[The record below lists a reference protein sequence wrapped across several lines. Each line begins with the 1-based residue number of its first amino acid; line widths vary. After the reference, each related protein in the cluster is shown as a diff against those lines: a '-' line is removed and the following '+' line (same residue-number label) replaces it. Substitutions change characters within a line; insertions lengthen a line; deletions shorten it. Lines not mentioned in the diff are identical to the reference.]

1 MNQVPDVDAWL
12 GDTQPLANW
21 RGQEERAH
29 DTARIIA
36 DKPSVITVIRAG
48 IAQAAQT
55 VRVDLSRNSA
65 NRYEVRNEAGSV
77 GSMTTQIIGY
87 KGHPTITDTDLKRGD
102 QFYLGTALYRVT
114 MVYPDLDDRL
124 LAFAEV
130 VR

>member
-1 MNQVPDVDAWL
+1 MSRVPDVDAWL

-48 IAQAAQT
+48 VAQDAQT
-55 VRVDLSRNSA
+55 VRVDLSRSSG
-65 NRYEVRNEAGSV
+65 NRYEMRNDTGSV

-87 KGHPTITDTDLKRGD
+87 KGHPTITDTDLQRGD
-102 QFYLGTALYRVT
+102 QFYLGGVLYRVT

>member
-1 MNQVPDVDAWL
+1 MSRVPDVDAWL

-48 IAQAAQT
+48 VAQDAQT
-55 VRVDLSRNSA
+55 VRVDLSKRSG
-65 NRYEVRNEAGSV
+65 NRYEMRNDTGSV

-87 KGHPTITDTDLKRGD
+87 KGHPTITDTDLQRGD

-114 MVYPDLDDRL
+114 MVYPDFTDRL

>member
-1 MNQVPDVDAWL
+1 MNRVPDVDAWL
-12 GDTQPLANW
+12 GDSQPLASW

-48 IAQAAQT
+48 IAQTAQT
-55 VRVDLSRNSA
+55 VRVDLSRRSG
-65 NRYEVRNEAGSV
+65 NRYEMRNDTGSV

-87 KGHPTITDTDLKRGD
+87 KGHPTITDTDLQRGD

-114 MVYPDLDDRL
+114 MVYPDLGDRL

-130 VR
+130 IR